1 MTAVR
6 AHSSE
11 TLSNSAIAAAY
22 LSHQRESKIAPAS
35 LNAAKMAL
43 TDWVAVSLGARG
55 TPEALI
61 LKRYLADTP
70 QAPGKSPLLIGGQ
83 AAATTAALINGTLSH
98 CLDYDDTHIPTA
110 LHGSGP
116 TWAAVFALGVEKGA
130 SEEDLLKAFVC
141 GFEIGASIGGDGI
154 GVRLNES
161 GWHSTAV
168 LGRISA
174 ATAASYLLRLEPDVI
189 ESALG
194 LAATQAGGL
203 TASFGTMAKP
213 FHAGKAA
220 MDGIVAAQF
229 ASAGLQASKTLL
241 DSPKGLFG
249 TIFQDRSVV
258 PSLAMLNTTSQLLL
272 NSLKPY
278 SACQLTHAP
287 IDAARQLR
295 EQIGAAPIES
305 IKLWVNPLAIEI
317 AGIRDARTATQG
329 RFSTGYCVALAMHGY
344 PVSPSDF
351 VPERLAD
358 AKLIDLA
365 ARVTMEGT
373 TEIPRTAVRLEARLA
388 DGRTVKTDVEHA
400 FGSAGNPMDWAQL
413 ELKFQSLVEPAYGN
427 QTAGLYELLANFE
440 RPGALNKLVA
450 LANKLAPI

>member
-1 MTAVR
+1 
-6 AHSSE
+6 
-11 TLSNSAIAAAY
+11 
-22 LSHQRESKIAPAS
+22 
-35 LNAAKMAL
+35 
-43 TDWVAVSLGARG
+43 
-55 TPEALI
+55 
-61 LKRYLADTP
+61 
-70 QAPGKSPLLIGGQ
+70 
-83 AAATTAALINGTLSH
+83 
-98 CLDYDDTHIPTA
+98 
-110 LHGSGP
+110 
-116 TWAAVFALGVEKGA
+116 
-130 SEEDLLKAFVC
+130 
-141 GFEIGASIGGDGI
+141 
-154 GVRLNES
+154 
-161 GWHSTAV
+161 
-168 LGRISA
+168 
-174 ATAASYLLRLEPDVI
+174 
-189 ESALG
+189 
-194 LAATQAGGL
+194 
-203 TASFGTMAKP
+203 
-213 FHAGKAA
+213 
-220 MDGIVAAQF
+220 
-229 ASAGLQASKTLL
+229 
-241 DSPKGLFG
+241 
-249 TIFQDRSVV
+249 
-258 PSLAMLNTTSQLLL
+258 MLNTTSQLLL